1 MLQSMRS
8 AAKYVWI
15 IIAVTFVGGFLFA
28 QASGL
33 LGRSPVTTTTAVA
46 KVNGDEILY
55 TDFQRAVQNRSQQ
68 ASQQLGRALTLDE
81 QNRLEQQVFDDMVN
95 DLLMQQEYKRRGRG

>member
-1 MLQSMRS
+1 MRS

-33 LGRSPVTTTTAVA
+33 LGRAPVTTTTAVA
-46 KVNGDEILY
+46 KVTGAETLS
-55 TDFQRAVQNRSQQ
+55 RAGRGAVQSRSQQ
-68 ASQQLGRALTLDE
+68 ASQQMGRALTLDE
-81 QNRLEQQVFDDMVN
+81 ENRLEQQVFDDMVN
-95 DLLMQQEYKRRGRG
+95 DVLLQQQYKKRG